1 MARSRQPQQP
11 QMDIDAK
18 NRANLKQPQQQ
29 QQNQQLPGKV
39 TYFKVRFIVIY
50 VIRFHNIAVIQPS
63 FTWSKWNLYL
73 K

>member
-39 TYFKVRFIVIY
+39 TLKKVWY
-50 VIRFHNIAVIQPS
+50 H
-63 FTWSKWNLYL
+63 L
-73 K
+73 KVC

>member
-39 TYFKVRFIVIY
+39 TYLKVRFNVI
-50 VIRFHNIAVIQPS
+50 
-63 FTWSKWNLYL
+63 
-73 K
+73 